1 MSWWNPYT
9 EPPREL
15 RTRLTAAACRERLA
29 RRIAPWLEFWP
40 SPERPLKG
48 RVSVSGFALYHFR
61 AYRHGF
67 ETEARGRFE
76 MDAVGTRVRVRFGF
90 KLQDRIF
97 FVFWIA
103 FTIGLSAFF
112 GALARTAAGRLQP
125 AWLDVFPFA
134 LAGLLNL
141 ILLVAFLI
149 VRWQSRGDPT
159 VLAGLLREELEAT
172 SLEMG
177 GPIE

>member
-1 MSWWNPYT
+1 LSWWNPYT

-15 RTRLTAAACRERLA
+15 RTKLTAAACRERLA
-29 RRIAPWLEFWP
+29 RRVAPWLAFGP

-48 RVSVSGFALYHFR
+48 RVSASGFALYHFR

-103 FTIGLSAFF
+103 FTIALAAFF
-112 GALARTAAGRLQP
+112 GRLTRIAAGGHPP
-125 AWLDVFPFA
+125 AWLDAFPLA
-134 LAGLLNL
+134 LAVLMNL
-141 ILLVAFLI
+141 ILLIAFLI
-149 VRWQSRGDPT
+149 VRRQSRGDPT
-159 VLAGLLREELEAT
+159 FLAGLIREELEAT